1 MAGEQFQFDT
11 TKALR
16 EYAPTFPETNEGDSC
31 VKRAFR
37 ARTKGFLYLG
47 EKDDSYRILV
57 KLNASI
63 ADARALEARQPEHY
77 TVGTTDWVTIGFA
90 AGETPPAGLIE
101 RWIDE
106 SFSNQAPKAV
116 SALIADR
123 PEA

>member
-47 EKDDSYRILV
+47 GEGRFLQHHGEAERI
-57 KLNASI
+57 
-63 ADARALEARQPEHY
+63 
-77 TVGTTDWVTIGFA
+77 
-90 AGETPPAGLIE
+90 
-101 RWIDE
+101 
-106 SFSNQAPKAV
+106 
-116 SALIADR
+116 DR
-123 PEA
+123 